1 MFYRQRHGIIQ
12 ARSLLLHYS
21 CIRWVAAFIPYL
33 WCSVRSIT
41 WDVTVVDT
49 LRNVFRQQ
57 SAIFSANAAETAATK
72 QRNTACPAR
81 PTTSFQWSPECQCS
95 EVPGANR
102 EALADATTDSW
113 ETAVLF
119 QTFNAC
125 MSPSNDLTRP
135 AFHWQTCSQFPS
147 PRQTRFLVLYFRPKK
162 LNTLAFKI

>member
-57 SAIFSANAAETAATK
+57 SAIFSANAAETAAVDKTK
-72 QRNTACPAR
+72 KYSLPSQAHDFFSVVPWVSMLGSSWCKSGGVGWRDDWLLRNRCLVSNFQRLHVAVQRLNAACLP
-81 PTTSFQWSPECQCS
+81 
-95 EVPGANR
+95 
-102 EALADATTDSW
+102 LAD
-113 ETAVLF
+113 V
-119 QTFNAC
+119 
-125 MSPSNDLTRP
+125 
-135 AFHWQTCSQFPS
+135 FPIS
-147 PRQTRFLVLYFRPKK
+147 ESAP
-162 LNTLAFKI
+162 NTIFGSIFSS